1 VEETTKA
8 LDLCMLK
15 PKSNALRVVET
26 TLGKIKEV
34 KKPVLR
40 FVIHIVEL
48 WLGMNCRYVFSNMER
63 WGSMT
68 EKSYRNRFSKFFD
81 WFKFNYALVQQHCSG
96 EMIAVFDPSYIKK
109 SGKHTYG
116 MGMFWSGVRQRAL
129 RGLEIGCLAF
139 VDVANTTA
147 MHGIAEQTPPP
158 KSLKESGKTLVH
170 HYVSV
175 IEKHINDIRVVTR
188 YLAVDGYFMKKDFI
202 QPLVKQGLHIITKAR
217 KDANLMYLY
226 KGKQKGGKGR
236 PKLYDGKVDTQA
248 IDKRKIKC
256 CYRDSDKEVYAA
268 KLYCVQLKQIVLAAF
283 IYYGDKDSPEILI
296 GTDTAM
302 EAMTLC
308 RYYGLRFQVEFLIRD
323 AKQFAGLEDC
333 QARDQQKLH
342 THFNIAM
349 TVVSIAKAAYYLSM
363 PIEQRGSFSMA
374 DIKMLHMN
382 QLITKRIFSNLAIDL
397 SCRKIKRI
405 YNKCLN
411 FGRLRA

>member
-1 VEETTKA
+1 
-8 LDLCMLK
+8 MLK
-15 PKSNALRVVET
+15 PKSNALRVVDA
-26 TLGKIKEV
+26 TLGKITEV
-34 KKPVLR
+34 KKPVAK
-40 FVIHIVEL
+40 FIIHIVEL

-63 WGSMT
+63 WGKMT
-68 EKSYRNRFSKFFD
+68 EKSYRNGFKKFFD
-81 WFKFNYALVQQHCSG
+81 WFKFNYAIVQQHCSA
-96 EMIAVFDPSYIKK
+96 EVIAVFDPSYIKK

-116 MGMFWSGVRQRAL
+116 MGMFWSGVRQKAL

-139 VDVANTTA
+139 VDVMNATA
-147 MHGIAEQTPPP
+147 LHGIAEQTPSP
-158 KSLKESGKTLVH
+158 KSLKGSGKTMVH

-175 IEKHINDIRVVTR
+175 IEKRISDIKAVTR

-202 QPLVKQGLHIITKAR
+202 QPLLGQGLHIITKAR

-226 KGKQKGGKGR
+226 KGEQKGGKGR
-236 PKLYDGKVDTQA
+236 PKLYDGKVNTGA

-256 CYRDSDKEVYAA
+256 CYRDSDKKVYAA
-268 KLYCVQLKQIVLAAF
+268 MLYCVQLKQVVLAAF
-283 IYYGDKDSPEILI
+283 VYYGDKDKPEILI
-296 GTDTAM
+296 GTDTGM
-302 EAMTLC
+302 QAMTLC

-323 AKQFAGLEDC
+323 AKQYAGLEDC

-349 TVVSIAKAAYYLSM
+349 TVVSIAKTAYYLSV

-382 QLITKRIFSNLAIDL
+382 QLITKRIFSNLALDL

-405 YNKCLN
+405 YNQCLN

>member
-1 VEETTKA
+1 
-8 LDLCMLK
+8 MLK
-15 PKSNALRVVET
+15 PKSNALRVVDA
-26 TLGKIKEV
+26 TLGKITEV
-34 KKPVLR
+34 KKPVAK
-40 FVIHIVEL
+40 FIIHIVEL

-63 WGSMT
+63 WGKMT
-68 EKSYRNRFSKFFD
+68 EKSYRNGFSKFFD
-81 WFKFNYALVQQHCSG
+81 WFKFNYVIVQQHCS
-96 EMIAVFDPSYIKK
+96 EEVIAVFDPSYIKK

-116 MGMFWSGVRQRAL
+116 MGMFWSGVRQKAL

-139 VDVANTTA
+139 VDVTHATA
-147 MHGIAEQTPPP
+147 LHGIAEQTPSP
-158 KSLKESGKTLVH
+158 KSLKGSGKTLVH

-175 IEKHINDIRVVTR
+175 IEKHISDIKAITR

-202 QPLVKQGLHIITKAR
+202 QPLLNQGLHIITKAR

-226 KGKQKGGKGR
+226 KGKQKGGRGR
-236 PKLYDGKVDTQA
+236 PKLYDGKVNIGA

-256 CYRDSDKEVYAA
+256 CYRDSDKQVYAA
-268 KLYCVQLKQIVLAAF
+268 MVYCVQLKQVVLAAF
-283 IYYGDKDSPEILI
+283 VYYAGKDKPEILI
-296 GTDTAM
+296 GTDTGMKAI
-302 EAMTLC
+302 TLC

-323 AKQFAGLEDC
+323 AKQYAGLEVC

-349 TVVSIAKAAYYLSM
+349 TVVSIAKAAYYLSV

-405 YNKCLN
+405 YNQCLN

>member
-1 VEETTKA
+1 
-8 LDLCMLK
+8 MLK
-15 PKSNALRVVET
+15 HKSNALEVVKT
-26 TLGKIKEV
+26 TLGKINKV
-34 KKPVLR
+34 SKPVST

-48 WLGMNCRYVFSNMER
+48 WLGMNCRYVFTNMER
-63 WGSMT
+63 WGKMT

-81 WFKFNYALVQQHCSG
+81 WFKFNYALVQSCILRDSA
-96 EMIAVFDPSYIKK
+96 EVVALFDPTYIKK

-116 MGMFWSGVRQRAL
+116 MGMFWSGVRQKAL

-139 VDVANTTA
+139 VDVTNATA
-147 MHGIAEQTPPP
+147 LHGIAEQTPSP
-158 KSLKESGKTLVH
+158 KNLKLSGKTLVT
-170 HYVSV
+170 HYAGI
-175 IEKHINDIRVVTR
+175 IEKYVKDIKAVTR

-202 QPLVKQGLHIITKAR
+202 KPLQKQGLHLITKAR
-217 KDANLMYLY
+217 QDANLMYLY

-236 PKLYDGKVDTQA
+236 PKLYDGKVNTQA

-256 CYRDSDKEVYAA
+256 CYRDKDKKVYAA
-268 KLYCVQLKQIVLAAF
+268 RVYGVQLKQTVLAAF
-283 IYYGDKDSPEILI
+283 VYYRDKDKPEIII
-296 GTDTAM
+296 GTDTEM

-323 AKQFAGLEDC
+323 AKQYAGLEDC

-342 THFNIAM
+342 THFNIAL

-363 PIEQRGSFSMA
+363 PPEERGSFSMA
-374 DIKMLHMN
+374 DIKMWHMN
-382 QLITKRIFSNLAIDL
+382 QLITKRIFSNLAVDL

-405 YNKCLN
+405 YNQCLN

>member
-1 VEETTKA
+1 METTKA

-15 PKSNALRVVET
+15 PKSNALRVVES
-26 TLGKIKEV
+26 TLGKITGV
-34 KKPVLR
+34 KKPVAK

-48 WLGMNCRYVFSNMER
+48 WLAMNCRYVFSNMER
-63 WGSMT
+63 WGKMT
-68 EKSYRNRFSKFFD
+68 EKSYRNGFNKFFD
-81 WFKFNYALVQQHCSG
+81 WFGFNYALAKQYCSK
-96 EMIAVFDPSYIKK
+96 EVIAVLDPSYIKK

-116 MGMFWSGVRQRAL
+116 MGMFWSGVRQKAL

-139 VDVANTTA
+139 VDVTDATA
-147 MHGIAEQTPPP
+147 LHGIAEQTPSP
-158 KSLKESGKTLVH
+158 KSLKGSGKTLVH
-170 HYVSV
+170 HYVRV
-175 IEKHINDIRVVTR
+175 IEKHISDIKAVTH

-202 QPLVKQGLHIITKAR
+202 QPLLGQGLQIITKAR

-236 PKLYDGKVDTQA
+236 PKLYDGKVNTQA

-256 CYRDSDKEVYAA
+256 CYRDSEKEVYAA
-268 KLYCVQLKQIVLAAF
+268 MVYCVQLKQVVLAAF
-283 IYYGDKDSPEILI
+283 VYYAGKDKPEILI
-296 GTDTAM
+296 GTDTGM

-323 AKQFAGLEDC
+323 AKQYAGLEDC

-349 TVVSIAKAAYYLSM
+349 TVVSIAKAAYYLSV

-382 QLITKRIFSNLAIDL
+382 QLITKRIFLNLAVDL

-405 YNKCLN
+405 YNQCLN